1 MLREVIARGV
11 IVMNVTQC
19 PDGAVA
25 MDIYE
30 TGRRLKDI
38 GVICGADST
47 TEAAVTKLM
56 YILGQKLPHDEAVKL
71 LRKAIKGEITTQI
84 VAQN

>member
-1 MLREVIARGV
+1 VLREVIARGV

-56 YILGQKLPHDEAVKL
+56 YILGQKLPHDEAVEM
-71 LRKAIKGEITTQI
+71 LRKAIKGEITE
-84 VAQN
+84 